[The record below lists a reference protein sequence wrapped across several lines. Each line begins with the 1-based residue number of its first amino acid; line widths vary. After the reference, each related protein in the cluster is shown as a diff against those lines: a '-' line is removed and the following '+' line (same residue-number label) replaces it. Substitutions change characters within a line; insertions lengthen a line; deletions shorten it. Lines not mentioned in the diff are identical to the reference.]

1 MSKKKLRT
9 ISLSLKSC
17 LRLNPTKADTRQ
29 ESCQHWLSIDSVSRC
44 HTSVSLMTGCPR
56 GWSLITDGMVP
67 GLPTLHY
74 SCDGAQQS
82 RPGPTGSGVN
92 CQVPAPASAP
102 WPGEP
107 EQPPLTTGHWVMVQP
122 VAPLPSSPSLR
133 AQQLSPGQRR
143 VTRAHRHHQWP
154 PHVIRVS
161 APV

>member
-1 MSKKKLRT
+1 MS
-9 ISLSLKSC
+9 
-17 LRLNPTKADTRQ
+17 
-29 ESCQHWLSIDSVSRC
+29 

-122 VAPLPSSPSLR
+122 VAPLPSSPSLG
-133 AQQLSPGQRR
+133 AQQLSPGRGGSHGHPD
-143 VTRAHRHHQWP
+143 TISGHHLSSECQP
-154 PHVIRVS
+154 QCKYYVCKASRLMTNPH
-161 APV
+161 